1 MLQIKGR
8 KVQLKVT
15 YQKKTNRNHHKKWT
29 SPKYKIN
36 TRKTE
41 GNKTFTTQEFEWI
54 SACKDKLRKEDK
66 AFLSFIDYYNL
77 IKELGYKKEIE

>member
-1 MLQIKGR
+1 MKYIKA
-8 KVQLKVT
+8 
-15 YQKKTNRNHHKKWT
+15 TNRNPKKKWT
-29 SPKYKIN
+29 TSKHKIH

-77 IKELGYKKEIE
+77 IKELGYKKEIQ

>member
-1 MLQIKGR
+1 MPYEKR
-8 KVQLKVT
+8 
-15 YQKKTNRNHHKKWT
+15 TNRNHKKKWT
-29 SPKYKIN
+29 APKYKMHH
-36 TRKTE
+36 RKTE
-41 GNKTFTTQEFEWI
+41 GNLSFSTEEYEWI